1 MYPITS
7 PEYISSKNE
16 NTSRDREALMV
27 AMALNFIISC
37 KALPLDPQ
45 KVSKVKKA
53 CKKLR
58 GRVRYS

>member
-1 MYPITS
+1 
-7 PEYISSKNE
+7 
-16 NTSRDREALMV
+16 MV